1 MRNLRLLSLFVLLAV
16 PAFAKDVYLP
26 ITGSVGAFR
35 TDTRILNPSG
45 SKDITITATF
55 IPVQGNTATTG
66 TASIVIPKR
75 QMKVFDDVV
84 TSLFSKSGL
93 GAIRLTSPD
102 DFVATSRIYAGVT
115 GGTLG
120 QFAVGVDASDA
131 RTKGV
136 IIQLKSNGANGQTG
150 TFRTNIGFVN
160 PSANPANVTLR
171 LYDKTNA
178 VTNTQT
184 VTIPAGGALGPAN
197 YFASASGDFSDGWVS
212 YESDQAIIGYGSV
225 VDNGTTDPTYVPA
238 APDSGSTVAPTG
250 KTINVVAQQWSYTIT
265 PANPDLK
272 MGDVVTI
279 KFRSEDVQ
287 HGFAMPAYNI
297 ELRASSAEGEK
308 TATFTVNKLEAI
320 GFFCTVSSCGI
331 GHGSMSGSFAVGEH
345 DEPDNDPPY

>member
-1 MRNLRLLSLFVLLAV
+1 MKNSRFLPFLVLLFTL

-45 SKDITITATF
+45 SKDITVTATF

-66 TASIVIPKR
+66 TATITISKR
-75 QMKVFDDVV
+75 QMRVFDDVV

-93 GAIRLTSPD
+93 GAIRLSSPD
-102 DFVATSRIYAGVT
+102 DFVATSRIYAATT

-120 QFAVGVDASDA
+120 QFAVGVDASQA

-136 IIQLKSNGANGQTG
+136 IIQLKSNGVNGQQG

-160 PSANPANVTLR
+160 PSATQANVTLR

-184 VTIPAGGALGPAN
+184 VAIPGGAALGPAN
-197 YFASASGDFSDGWVS
+197 YFATASGDFSDGWVS
-212 YESDQAIIGYGSV
+212 YESDQAIIAYGSV
-225 VDNGTTDPTYVPA
+225 IDNGTTDPTYVPA
-238 APDSGSTVAPTG
+238 EPDSGTTIIPTG
-250 KTINVVAQQWSYTIT
+250 KTISVTARQWSYSIS
-265 PANPDLK
+265 PNNPELK

-279 KFRSEDVQ
+279 KFRSDDVR
-287 HGFAMPAYNI
+287 HGFSIPTYNI
-297 ELRASSAEGEK
+297 DLQAASGDGEK
-308 TATFTVNKLEAI
+308 TVTFTVDKIGAI
-320 GFFCTVSSCGI
+320 GFFCSVSTCGV
-331 GHGSMSGSFAVGEH
+331 GHGSMSGSFPVGE
-345 DEPDNDPPY
+345 DDDPNDPPY